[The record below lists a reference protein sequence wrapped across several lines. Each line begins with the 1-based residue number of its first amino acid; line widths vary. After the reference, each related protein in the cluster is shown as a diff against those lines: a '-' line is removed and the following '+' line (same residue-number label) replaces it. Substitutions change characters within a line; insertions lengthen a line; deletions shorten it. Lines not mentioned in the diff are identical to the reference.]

1 MYPELQN
8 KKEMR
13 ILIADLGL
21 NVHAGIAENE
31 LQQILEQ
38 KTKLLDDGSKGDV

>member
-13 ILIADLGL
+13 NLISDLGL
-21 NVHAGIAENE
+21 NVHAGIAEEE
-31 LQQILEQ
+31 LQNILEQ
-38 KTKLLDDGSKGDV
+38 KTNLLDDGSKGDL